1 MSKEDWDNCN
11 HSWRYRPKRDM
22 WFCKIC
28 MKGYKSLPNECCI
41 DLEHKITFTYLKD
54 VIEKAWKYDGCDK

>member
-1 MSKEDWDNCN
+1 
-11 HSWRYRPKRDM
+11 
-22 WFCKIC
+22 
-28 MKGYKSLPNECCI
+28 MKGSKDLPNECCI